1 MEPVLSEGE
10 WMVASLQ
17 GMKCVKDLDFS
28 LYFPYP
34 Y

>member
-1 MEPVLSEGE
+1 MEPVLGGGE
-10 WMVASLQ
+10 WMVASLW
-17 GMKCVKDLDFS
+17 GMRYIDDLDFL